1 MSVSRSSS
9 SNAISYAY
17 DLRGWLTNISTST
30 FTEELFYADSPGTA
44 LYNGNISSIRWKD
57 NTQSSKRGYKFSYDS
72 TNRLTSGAYGEGD
85 ALSSNTNRY
94 SESMSY
100 DANGNI
106 TGLTRY
112 GNSTLMDNLTISYTG
127 NQPTSVSE
135 SASDNNVSGAMEY
148 KKANGSGYKFNAN
161 GSLVADKS
169 RGIAYI
175 TYDYNN
181 NPKQIYFTNGSVT
194 KYVYSASG
202 QKLRA
207 VHYTVKPNITR
218 TWGEKPAELTVA
230 QILLADST
238 DYLMGG
244 SLTMKNGKIDKYLF
258 GGGYAQASVASSTTD
273 NFAFYYYNQD
283 HLGNIREVVDASGNV
298 QQVTNYYPFGA
309 PYADAS
315 GSTNSDFQPYKYNGK
330 ELDKMHGLNTY
341 DYGARQYDPILARW
355 DRIDPLCEKYYGTSP
370 YVYCHD
376 NPVNRVDPDGKDD
389 YFNSAGSFM
398 YSTSNGSDVYVNN
411 VLITDVS
418 LNNDASRQAVA
429 NVVGYYANEAG
440 ISYYVKGGKSVGDS
454 PSGTVGLAYHSNKDT
469 FAFTRGNDIYVNKS
483 GGHINSY
490 LHDKYNIIS
499 TFEHEKEHK
508 NNGHGFGGMTNR
520 AHASVYAKHIGSK
533 TFSKTTKDY
542 QNVVVNSFIEM
553 LKKSI
558 TEGATDKVIMS
569 LISDANK
576 GLSGTGMQIV
586 YRRTGSDTDSYNL
599 EVVK

>member
-1 MSVSRSSS
+1 MLFQKTIIKKYLGLLNDEVVSEAWNKFQTYFLDAQIQANILQSKEEQFQEGF
-9 SNAISYAY
+9 
-17 DLRGWLTNISTST
+17 LR
-30 FTEELFYADSPGTA
+30 ELFVNVLGYTLNPSPN
-44 LYNGNISSIRWKD
+44 YNLITEKKNE
-57 NTQSSKRGYKFSYDS
+57 
-72 TNRLTSGAYGEGD
+72 TNS
-85 ALSSNTNRY
+85 
-94 SESMSY
+94 
-100 DANGNI
+100 
-106 TGLTRY
+106 
-112 GNSTLMDNLTISYTG
+112 
-127 NQPTSVSE
+127 
-135 SASDNNVSGAMEY
+135 
-148 KKANGSGYKFNAN
+148 KKADGTKTGY
-161 GSLVADKS
+161 V
-169 RGIAYI
+169 I
-175 TYDYNN
+175 
-181 NPKQIYFTNGSVT
+181 
-194 KYVYSASG
+194 
-202 QKLRA
+202 QK
-207 VHYTVKPNITR
+207 I
-218 TWGEKPAELTVA
+218 
-230 QILLADST
+230 
-238 DYLMGG
+238 
-244 SLTMKNGKIDKYLF
+244 
-258 GGGYAQASVASSTTD
+258 
-273 NFAFYYYNQD
+273 
-283 HLGNIREVVDASGNV
+283 
-298 QQVTNYYPFGA
+298 NYYPFGA
-309 PYADAS
+309 QFCD
-315 GSTNSDFQPYKYNGK
+315 GSTDSNVQSHKYNGK
-330 ELDKMHGLNTY
+330 EFDKMHGLNTY
-341 DYGARQYDPILARW
+341 DYSV
-355 DRIDPLCEKYYGTSP
+355 SP
-370 YVYCHD
+370 YAYCHD

-454 PSGTVGLAYHSNKDT
+454 PSGTVGLAYQSNKDT